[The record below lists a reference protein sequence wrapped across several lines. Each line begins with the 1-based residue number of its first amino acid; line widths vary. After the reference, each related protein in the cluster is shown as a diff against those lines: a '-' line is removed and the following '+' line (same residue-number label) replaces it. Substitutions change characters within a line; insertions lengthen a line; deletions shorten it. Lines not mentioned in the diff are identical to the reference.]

1 MVDLRSVADDV
12 LFGGVPVVLGGDFA
26 QILPVVPHGSR
37 TDIVRACLQ
46 RTWIWP
52 RLRRL
57 SLRINMRVRN
67 DPSELDFVNWISSLL
82 YKPSLNGQIT
92 LPSFV
97 PHIKSIT
104 DLINHIYPQ
113 ERLLRAPRDYQAFRG
128 RAILSTL
135 NDTVRELNQTI
146 LNMFPGQ
153 ERTYLAVDS
162 ADVNETDPEIAE
174 LPPEVLQNICL
185 PGLLLSQLR
194 LKVGAPIILL
204 RNLCPQ
210 EGLCNGSR
218 MSIHSLGRFTVR
230 VRLLGGEFDGQLR
243 TIPRVKL

>member
-1 MVDLRSVADDV
+1 MVDLRSIADDV
-12 LFGGVPVVLGGDFA
+12 LFGGVPIVLGGDFA

-67 DPSELDFVNWISSLL
+67 DPSELDFVNWISSLP

-135 NDTVRELNQTI
+135 NDTVRELN
-146 LNMFPGQ
+146 
-153 ERTYLAVDS
+153 
-162 ADVNETDPEIAE
+162 
-174 LPPEVLQNICL
+174 
-185 PGLLLSQLR
+185 
-194 LKVGAPIILL
+194 
-204 RNLCPQ
+204 
-210 EGLCNGSR
+210 
-218 MSIHSLGRFTVR
+218 
-230 VRLLGGEFDGQLR
+230 
-243 TIPRVKL
+243 

>member
-67 DPSELDFVNWISSLL
+67 DPSELDFVNWISSLP
-82 YKPSLNGQIT
+82 YEPSLNGQIT

-128 RAILSTL
+128 RAILLTL

-153 ERTYLAVDS
+153 ERTYLAVDLV
-162 ADVNETDPEIAE
+162 DINEADPEIAE
-174 LPPEVLQNICL
+174 LPPEVL
-185 PGLLLSQLR
+185 
-194 LKVGAPIILL
+194 
-204 RNLCPQ
+204 
-210 EGLCNGSR
+210 
-218 MSIHSLGRFTVR
+218 
-230 VRLLGGEFDGQLR
+230 
-243 TIPRVKL
+243 